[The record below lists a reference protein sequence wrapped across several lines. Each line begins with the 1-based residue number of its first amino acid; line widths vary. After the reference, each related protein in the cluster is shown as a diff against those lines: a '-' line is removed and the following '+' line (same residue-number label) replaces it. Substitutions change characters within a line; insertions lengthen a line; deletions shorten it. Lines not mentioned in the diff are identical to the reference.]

1 MSRIKLRGTRDKV
14 SAFGKNI
21 PQVGARGPRP
31 YNYGSSMDM
40 ITIRGA
46 RQHNL
51 KNLNVD
57 IPRHRLVVITGVS
70 GSGKSSLAFD
80 TLYAEGRRRY
90 IESLSAYA
98 RQFLD
103 QRAKPDVDVIEGLSP
118 AIAVEQRGFSPSPR
132 STVAT
137 TTEIA
142 DFLRVLYSR
151 VGTPHCLECQRPI
164 IRHSVPQ
171 IVDQMLD
178 LPENSRIQVLAPIAL
193 KRAENLASVVREL
206 QTAGFVRARLDGVMH
221 DLSEP
226 LPTARKAA
234 LSVEV
239 VVDRLIVKSGIA
251 RRLADSLETAFR
263 TGHDVAKLLIGE
275 DDERLFTQRLLC
287 PTCGFA
293 YPELTP
299 AFFSPNS
306 PDGACPMC
314 NGLGVCVPTPPTRK
328 KKGSAKENEAAT
340 VTATCPACHGTRL
353 RPESRGVRMQG
364 SDLTQVL
371 ALSIA
376 EANEFFRTVSL
387 TEQQAAIARPLLEA
401 IGTRL
406 RFLLEVGLDYLT
418 LDRAAATLS
427 GGEAQ
432 RIRLATQIGAGLSG
446 VLYVL
451 DEPSIGLHQR
461 DTARL
466 LAALQR
472 LRDQGNSVVVV
483 EHDRETMLA
492 ADYLIDLGPG
502 AGEQGGEILAA
513 GTPQEVMAA
522 PTSLTGAYLS
532 GARTMPLP
540 QRRRAATSWL
550 TVAQASL
557 HNLKDVSVTIPL
569 SVLTCFS
576 GVSGSGKSSLVMDL
590 LAPTLLQ
597 LVGGGASRQPAAVKL
612 SGWEQFDK
620 VICVDQAPIGRSGH
634 SNPATYMGLFNP
646 LRDLFAQ
653 TQEAR
658 VRGYGPERFSFNV
671 KGGRCD
677 ACEGHGMVSVEMHF
691 LPDLQVPCDVCRGA
705 RYSRETLDVQL
716 RGYNIAQMLD
726 LTIAQ
731 ALVVLGDMPAIRP
744 RLETLRD
751 VGLDYLRLGQPAP
764 TLSGGE
770 AQRLKLAKELSRRTA
785 GSTLYI
791 LDEPTTGLHFADI
804 ERLLQVLQLL
814 VEAGNSVWVI
824 EHNLDVIAA
833 ADYVIDLGPEGG
845 EHGGRIVATGA
856 PEDVA
861 GEVRSYTGQFLQRRL
876 LLEQG
881 AK

>member
-1 MSRIKLRGTRDKV
+1 
-14 SAFGKNI
+14 
-21 PQVGARGPRP
+21 
-31 YNYGSSMDM
+31 MDM

-51 KNLNVD
+51 KNLDVD
-57 IPRHRLVVITGVS
+57 IPRNRLVVITGVS

-80 TLYAEGRRRY
+80 TLYSEGRRRY

-103 QRAKPDVDVIEGLSP
+103 QRAKPDVDVIDGLSP

-142 DFLRVLYSR
+142 DFLRVLYAR

-164 IRHSVPQ
+164 VRHSVPQ
-171 IVDQMLD
+171 IVDQVLD

-193 KRAENLASVVREL
+193 KRTENLASVTREL
-206 QTAGFVRARLDGVMH
+206 QAAGFVRARIDGVMH

-226 LPTARKAA
+226 LPTVRNTA

-239 VVDRLIVKSGIA
+239 VVDRLIVKRGIA

-263 TGHDVAKLLIGE
+263 TGHDVAKLLVGE

-314 NGLGVCVPTPPTRK
+314 NGLGVCVPTQPARK
-328 KKGSAKENEAAT
+328 KKGGAKEDEAAT
-340 VTATCPACHGTRL
+340 VIATCSACNGARL

-364 SDLTQVL
+364 NDLTEAL

-376 EANEFFRTVSL
+376 EADEFFRTVSL

-432 RIRLATQIGAGLSG
+432 RIRLATQIGSGLSG

-461 DTARL
+461 DTVRL
-466 LAALQR
+466 LVALQR

-513 GTPQEVMAA
+513 GTPQEVMA
-522 PTSLTGAYLS
+522 
-532 GARTMPLP
+532 
-540 QRRRAATSWL
+540 
-550 TVAQASL
+550 
-557 HNLKDVSVTIPL
+557 
-569 SVLTCFS
+569 VL
-576 GVSGSGKSSLVMDL
+576 LNME
-590 LAPTLLQ
+590 
-597 LVGGGASRQPAAVKL
+597 SR
-612 SGWEQFDK
+612 
-620 VICVDQAPIGRSGH
+620 
-634 SNPATYMGLFNP
+634 
-646 LRDLFAQ
+646 
-653 TQEAR
+653 
-658 VRGYGPERFSFNV
+658 
-671 KGGRCD
+671 
-677 ACEGHGMVSVEMHF
+677 
-691 LPDLQVPCDVCRGA
+691 
-705 RYSRETLDVQL
+705 
-716 RGYNIAQMLD
+716 
-726 LTIAQ
+726 
-731 ALVVLGDMPAIRP
+731 
-744 RLETLRD
+744 
-751 VGLDYLRLGQPAP
+751 
-764 TLSGGE
+764 
-770 AQRLKLAKELSRRTA
+770 
-785 GSTLYI
+785 
-791 LDEPTTGLHFADI
+791 
-804 ERLLQVLQLL
+804 
-814 VEAGNSVWVI
+814 
-824 EHNLDVIAA
+824 
-833 ADYVIDLGPEGG
+833 
-845 EHGGRIVATGA
+845 
-856 PEDVA
+856 
-861 GEVRSYTGQFLQRRL
+861 
-876 LLEQG
+876 
-881 AK
+881 